1 MLSAKQVAPG
11 KTGKIEVS
19 VKTQGLTTVRKTVV
33 VSSNDP
39 QRPQLTL
46 DLTATVEPEFELSD
60 RAIYFGS
67 VPSGQSVVKELFIT
81 IPPDK
86 TVKVVGA
93 ESTDQYVSV
102 KLESVSGAGGKKVKL
117 VAIQKADAK
126 PGYHFGIVL
135 LKTTS
140 VLNPEIRIPVRG
152 IVRAGTQN

>member
-1 MLSAKQVAPG
+1 M
-11 KTGKIEVS
+11 
-19 VKTQGLTTVRKTVV
+19 KTQGLTAVRKTVII
-33 VSSNDP
+33 STNDP
-39 QRPQLTL
+39 HRPQLTL
-46 DLTATVEPEFELSD
+46 NLNASVEREFSLSD

-67 VPSGQSVVKELFIT
+67 VPSGQSVVKELYIT

-86 TVKVVGA
+86 NVKVVSA

-102 KLESVSGAGGKKVKL
+102 RLESVSGAGEKKVKL
-117 VAIQKADAK
+117 VMVQKADAR
-126 PGYHFGIVL
+126 PGYHFGEVL

>member
-11 KTGKIEVS
+11 KRGRIEVS
-19 VKTQGLTTVRKTVV
+19 VKTQGLTAVRKTVII
-33 VSSNDP
+33 STNDP

-46 DLTATVEPEFELSD
+46 NLTAAVEPEFSLSD

-67 VPSGQSVVKELFIT
+67 APAGQSVVKELFIT

-93 ESTDQYVSV
+93 ESTDQVV
-102 KLESVSGAGGKKVKL
+102 GVRLESVSGAGGGKVKL
-117 VAIQKADAK
+117 IAVRKADAR
-126 PGYHFGIVL
+126 PGYHFGMVL

-152 IVRAGTQN
+152 IVKAGTQN